1 MSSEIAIKVEALSK
15 CYPIYDTPRDRLK
28 QFVLP
33 HLQRLVGLQPKQY
46 YRSFWALKEVSFEVK
61 KGETVGIIGRN
72 GSGKSTLLQIICG
85 TLSPTSGKVQT
96 NGRIAALLELGLGFN
111 PEFTGRENVYL
122 SASIWG
128 VDRIEIDRR
137 FDEITAFAEIGDF
150 IDQPLKTYSSGMSVR
165 LAFAVAA
172 HVDADILIIDEA
184 LAVGDFL
191 FQQKCMRYLREF
203 MKTGTVVFVSHDTA
217 AVVNL
222 CERAVW
228 LDQGCVRLV
237 GAAKDV
243 CETYLAA
250 FQESRHGGASKEVA
264 PAQNPPAVKRTRGP
278 VVDQRL
284 QYLNASRQRN
294 DIEVFRFDPQAAAYG
309 AGGATIQDV
318 YLLDAQGRVL
328 SWIVGGETVIL
339 VIEAVAH
346 KDIARPILGF
356 YIKDR
361 LGQYLF
367 GDNTYLSYREMPVF
381 VQQGE
386 TIEARFAFQM
396 PLLPLG
402 RYSVCAAIAEGTQ
415 EEHIQHHWIHDA
427 LVFESR
433 AAPFHVA
440 GLVGIPMLEIRLATR
455 DRLARGSGLR
465 IEASGLN

>member
-1 MSSEIAIKVEALSK
+1 MSSEAVIHTRGLSK
-15 CYPIYDTPRDRLK
+15 CYALFDRPQDRLK
-28 QFVLP
+28 QMFTFG
-33 HLQRLVGLQPKQY
+33 RRKF
-46 YRSFWALKEVSFEVK
+46 YREFWAVK
-61 KGETVGIIGRN
+61 DVNLHIRKGETVGIIGRN
-72 GSGKSTLLQIICG
+72 GSGKSTLLQMLCG
-85 TLSPTSGKVQT
+85 TLAPTSGEIEISGKV
-96 NGRIAALLELGLGFN
+96 AALLELGAGFN
-111 PEFTGRENVYL
+111 PEFTGRENVFL
-122 SASIWG
+122 NASIWG
-128 VDRIEIDRR
+128 LERAEIERR
-137 FDEITAFAEIGDF
+137 FDKIAAFADIGEF

-237 GAAKDV
+237 GTAKDV

-250 FQESRHGGASKEVA
+250 FQESRHGGAPKEAA
-264 PAQNPPAVKRTRGP
+264 PAQNPPAVKRTQGA

-284 QYLNASRQRN
+284 QYLNANGQRN

-309 AGGATIQDV
+309 AGGATIQEV
-318 YLLDAQGRVL
+318 CLLDAQGRVL

-339 VIEAVAH
+339 AIEAVAH

-386 TIEARFAFQM
+386 TVEARFAFQM
-396 PLLPLG
+396 PLLPPG

-427 LVFESR
+427 LVFESH
-433 AAPFHVA
+433 AAPPHVA

-465 IEASGLN
+465 IEASGNN